1 MSAEL
6 SSDGPSTEVGL
17 IRGLQV
23 AIRAF
28 IPGATVEKVTPFR
41 IDEAEEGETTVKAMG
56 YGQPLKVTARGPDG
70 TAHRYVLHTATPN
83 PYGHDFRADRAA
95 EMLLS
100 FDTFN
105 DIPGHV
111 RAIDVG
117 GLGRHGE
124 LVSLREAGE
133 MYVLTEYAEGHP
145 YAEELRRIGETGEAT
160 ATDVMRAG
168 KLAGYLA
175 ALHVPPDVD
184 EEARPGLY
192 RRAIRDLV
200 GSGEGLAGIADGY
213 PPEYDERLARLEEA
227 ALRWRHKLKRRPD
240 RLVRTHGDFHP
251 FNILFDDEHELHLL
265 DASRGCLG
273 DAADD
278 LVALSINYPF
288 FALMHPGTWERGF
301 GPLWTTFWRGY
312 AGSGKGGGQGLF
324 EVVAPFWTWRTLVVA
339 SPVWYPDIDPTAR
352 ERLLKLAEDILAA
365 DAFDPSMV
373 EAMMAEAP

>member
-1 MSAEL
+1 MTSP
-6 SSDGPSTEVGL
+6 SDSPTEAGL
-17 IRGLQV
+17 LHGLEV
-23 AIRAF
+23 AIRALV
-28 IPGATVEKVTPFR
+28 PEAVVEKVTPFQ
-41 IDEAEEGETTVKAMG
+41 IDEADAGETTVKAMG
-56 YGQPLKVTARGPDG
+56 YGQPLKVMARGPDG
-70 TAHRYVLHTATPN
+70 AVLRYVLHTATPN
-83 PYGHDFRADRAA
+83 PYGHAFRADRAA
-95 EMLLS
+95 EMLLAY
-100 FDTFN
+100 DTFN

-117 GLGRHGE
+117 GLGHHGE
-124 LVSLREAGE
+124 LVSLRDVGE
-133 MYVLTEYAEGHP
+133 LYVLTEYAPGHP

-175 ALHVPPDVD
+175 DLHIPPEHVEPD
-184 EEARPGLY
+184 ARPALY

-213 PPEYDERLARLEEA
+213 PPEYDERLAGIERA
-227 ALRWRHKLKRRPD
+227 ALRWRHRLKRRGD

-251 FNILFDDEHELHLL
+251 FNILFDDAHELRVL

-278 LVALSINYPF
+278 VTALSINYPF

-312 AGSGKGGGQGLF
+312 AASGKGGGQGLF
-324 EVVAPFWTWRTLVVA
+324 EVVAPFWAWRTLVVA
-339 SPVWYPDIDPTAR
+339 SPVWYPDIDPAAR
-352 ERLLKLAEDILAA
+352 ERMLKLAEDVLAA
-365 DAFDPSMV
+365 DTFDPDLV
-373 EAMMAEAP
+373 VAMMAGAP